1 MKENKGKNVASG
13 TKVEEDVQVQD
24 EAALLAVQKPVV
36 QARKRKNISIILTLV
51 IFQDVEVLSNKSLIR
66 PFLPRFQSFQP

>member
-51 IFQDVEVLSNKSLIR
+51 IFQDVEVLSKKSLIR